1 MNIDRIL
8 IISEIW
14 GQNLILHTLFG
25 NFGIFFSSNSFLLT
39 YLGFSTREGETQ
51 EEGRE
56 KFHLLDSIGRLEAVS
71 VSLRAQKDDFRSTRD
86 WSFN

>member
-1 MNIDRIL
+1 MHKFL
-8 IISEIW
+8 FKFIS
-14 GQNLILHTLFG
+14 
-25 NFGIFFSSNSFLLT
+25 LLT

-71 VSLRAQKDDFRSTRD
+71 VSLCELKKTILDLPETGVLIKLAS
-86 WSFN
+86 